1 MKKLLF
7 LGLTI
12 SICLT
17 IFSQEKTILVKELTE
32 NLLPKELKF
41 KGECIEAKNWS
52 DINGENILLISRLGP
67 YTAPSKAINGALAS
81 NIELFAYQFLLAGSK
96 PVLLWEFSDSVKNC
110 HVDMF
115 MGLLPNSTIITDLN
129 KNGLTETT
137 IIYRKSCRGDV
148 SPSDMSILIF
158 EGKKLYRLKG
168 QMYSRDALGKPDE
181 SFQCDLSKSDLEKYN
196 KKTFEYFKAQIGR
209 YENENEFTDA
219 PDVFLSFA
227 RKKWREFFIM
237 DDFQTVK

>member
-7 LGLTI
+7 LGLII

-17 IFSQEKTILVKELTE
+17 VFSQEKAILVKELTE
-32 NLLPKELKF
+32 NLLPKKLKF
-41 KGECIEAKNWS
+41 KGEFIEAKKWS
-52 DINGENILLISRLGP
+52 DLNGENLLLVSRLAP
-67 YTAPSKAINGALAS
+67 YTAPNKAISGALTS
-81 NIELFAYQFLLAGSK
+81 NIKLFAYQFLLNDPK

-110 HVDMF
+110 NVDMF
-115 MGLLPNSTIITDLN
+115 IGLLPNSTIITDLN

-148 SPSDMSILIF
+148 SPSNMSILLF

-181 SFQCDLSKSDLEKYN
+181 AFQCDLSKSDLVKYN
-196 KKTFEYFKAQIGR
+196 KKSFEYFKAQIGR
-209 YENENEFTDA
+209 YENENEFTYA
-219 PDVFLSFA
+219 PDTFLTFA

-237 DDFQTVK
+237 DDFQTLK